1 MALLEVEDLEI
12 AFPTFEGVIH
22 AVNGISVKLEANEML
37 GLVGE
42 TGSGKSVLARAM
54 LGQVLSPGKVLRGS
68 VKLDGQDLLRMDDI
82 ALQRLRGRDIALII
96 TSPRAQLN
104 PLITIGDQ
112 IANVYRAHFPVSQA
126 EGRRKAIEMLT
137 SVGIPDPKRRAAAY
151 PHQLSG
157 GMAQRVL
164 IAMAL
169 SCDPRVLVADDATN
183 GLDVTVQRQVLLL
196 IRDLIRTRNSAAVFV
211 THDLGI
217 VAQFCQKVAILYGGK
232 IVEFASTK
240 DFFSAPTHPYSLSL
254 LRSLRETSSSYEPI
268 TLQGPSFDRWRL
280 PSGCSLHA
288 SCPLCVQRCGEEE
301 PDLLPLG
308 ADHRVRC
315 HVRSASR

>member
-1 MALLEVEDLEI
+1 MALLEVDDLEI

-22 AVNGISVKLEANEML
+22 AVNGISIKLEANEML

-54 LGQVLSPGKVLRGS
+54 LGQVLSPGQVIKGS
-68 VKLDGQDLLRMDDI
+68 VRLGGQDLLKLDEI
-82 ALQRLRGRDIALII
+82 ALQKIRGRDIGLIV
-96 TSPRAQLN
+96 TSPKGQLN
-104 PLITIGDQ
+104 PLITIGEQ
-112 IANVYRAHFPVSQA
+112 IANVYRAHFNVSRA
-126 EGRRKAIEMLT
+126 EGYDKAVDMLK
-137 SVGIPDPKRRAAAY
+137 SVGIPDPKRRAAAF

-169 SCDPRVLVADDATN
+169 SCDPSVLIADDATN

-217 VAQFCQKVAILYGGK
+217 VAQFCQKVAILYGGR
-232 IVEFASTK
+232 IVEYASTK
-240 DFFSAPTHPYSLSL
+240 DFFASPTHPYSLSL
-254 LRSLRETSSSYEPI
+254 LRSLRETSNSYESI
-268 TLQGPSFDRWRL
+268 ALQEAGFDRWQA
-280 PSGCSLHA
+280 PKGCSLHNA
-288 SCPLCVQRCGEEE
+288 CPLSVERCRDED
-301 PDLLPLG
+301 PALLPPDG
-308 ADHRVRC
+308 DHRVRC
-315 HVRSASR
+315 HVRSTA

>member
-54 LGQVLSPGKVLRGS
+54 LGQVLSPGKVVKGS
-68 VKLDGQDLLRMDDI
+68 VRLDGQDLLTMDEI
-82 ALQRLRGRDIALII
+82 ALQKIRGRDIGLVV
-96 TSPRAQLN
+96 TSPKGQLN
-104 PLITIGDQ
+104 PLITIGEQ
-112 IANVYRAHFPVSQA
+112 ISNVYRAHFPVSRA
-126 EGRRKAIEMLT
+126 EGHEKAIEMLK

-169 SCDPRVLVADDATN
+169 SCDPSVLIADDATN

-196 IRDLIRTRNSAAVFV
+196 IRDLIRKRNSAAVFV

-232 IVEFASTK
+232 IVEFASIK
-240 DFFSAPTHPYSLSL
+240 DFFAAPKHPYSLSL
-254 LRSLRETSSSYEPI
+254 LRSLRETSTSYESI
-268 TLQGPSFDRWRL
+268 TMQGPGFDRWQT
-280 PSGCSLHA
+280 PKGCSLHD
-288 SCPLCVQRCGEEE
+288 SCPLSIERCREEE
-301 PDLLPLG
+301 PALLPAG
-308 ADHRVRC
+308 GDHRVRC
-315 HVRSASR
+315 HVRSAA